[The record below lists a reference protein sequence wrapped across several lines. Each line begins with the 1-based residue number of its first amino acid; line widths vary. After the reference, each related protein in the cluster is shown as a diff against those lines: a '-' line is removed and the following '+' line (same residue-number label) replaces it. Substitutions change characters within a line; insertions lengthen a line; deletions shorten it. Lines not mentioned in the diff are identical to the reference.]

1 MFNTKSICQAAL
13 IAAIYTALGV
23 IFLPISFGPIQCRVS
38 EMLTVLPAF
47 IPAAVPGVTIGCL
60 ITNIL
65 GGAILPDVV
74 FGTLATL
81 IGAVLTRA
89 LTRNLPE
96 AINSGFSSEVG
107 LKSGFRKDDAVIGIL
122 DRHSPETG
130 LCSSFSQDEA
140 ANGNYD
146 RHLSGT
152 GLSLS
157 FRLRTVLPPIISNSI
172 IVPLVL
178 KFAYMYDDA
187 LYFMFITVAIGE
199 IISIGIAGNI
209 LMSVLCKSRVLKTL
223 TLSQG

>member
-1 MFNTKSICQAAL
+1 MFNTKTICQAAL

-23 IFLPISFGPIQCRVS
+23 MFLPISFGPIQCRVS

-65 GGAILPDVV
+65 GGAILPDIV

-81 IGAVLTRA
+81 IGAVLTRV
-89 LTRNLPE
+89 LTRKLPE
-96 AINSGFSSEVG
+96 AING
-107 LKSGFRKDDAVIGIL
+107 
-122 DRHSPETG
+122 
-130 LCSSFSQDEA
+130 SFT
-140 ANGNYD
+140 
-146 RHLSGT
+146 SGT
-152 GLSLS
+152 GLSLR
-157 FRLRTVLPPIISNSI
+157 FRLLTVLPPIISNSI

-187 LYFMFITVAIGE
+187 LYFMFVTVSIGE

-209 LMSVLCKSRVLKTL
+209 LISVLCKSRVLKRL
-223 TLSQG
+223 ALSQG